1 MMENL
6 IKGHVAGVLN
16 ERELII
22 NVGSDD
28 GVTLGMKFK
37 ILSDSSIIVKDPIT
51 DEEIGEIDREKIRV
65 KCIEVQEKLSVCTTY
80 RVITQRNVFSGSAIM
95 KDLFEDKEYVETLRY
110 NPNDKPEPL
119 SMEESY
125 VKVRDRCIQIK
136 DDD

>member
-1 MMENL
+1 MENL

-37 ILSDSSIIVKDPIT
+37 ILSDSPIIVKDPIT

-80 RVITQRNVFSGSAIM
+80 RVFTQRNVFSGSTIM

-110 NPNDKPEPL
+110 NPNDKPELL

-125 VKVRDRCIQIK
+125 VKVRDRCIQIR
-136 DDD
+136 DND

>member
-1 MMENL
+1 MENL

-37 ILSDSSIIVKDPIT
+37 ILSDSPIIVKDPIT

-80 RVITQRNVFSGSAIM
+80 RVFTQRNVFSGSTIM

-110 NPNDKPEPL
+110 NPNEKPELL

-125 VKVRDRCIQIK
+125 VKVRDRCIQIR
-136 DDD
+136 DNN

>member
-37 ILSDSSIIVKDPIT
+37 ILSDSPIIVKDPIT

-80 RVITQRNVFSGSAIM
+80 RVFTQRNVFSGSTIM

-110 NPNDKPEPL
+110 NPNDKPELL

-125 VKVRDRCIQIK
+125 VKVRDRCIQIR
-136 DDD
+136 DND

>member
-37 ILSDSSIIVKDPIT
+37 ILSDLDY
-51 DEEIGEIDREKIRV
+51 
-65 KCIEVQEKLSVCTTY
+65 C
-80 RVITQRNVFSGSAIM
+80 
-95 KDLFEDKEYVETLRY
+95 
-110 NPNDKPEPL
+110 
-119 SMEESY
+119 
-125 VKVRDRCIQIK
+125 
-136 DDD
+136 